1 MWSLDHGAESDPAS
15 TLDESLPHSQR
26 RALGAPARPRSRAPT
41 QKGTTERSPTSTPP
55 STSPPAKD
63 SRHPMTVALPDGED
77 GVYSAIGYAFDA
89 PSDERTVHVDRFGGE
104 VVSTYG
110 YDDYPLL
117 AKVVSQGIGWH
128 EGRSLGLVSFWAA
141 AAMCA
146 LHCFLR
152 HRATDVVATASPW
165 RRAGSTAR
173 TDADRGVAV
182 AAGGADRPRRP
193 PTLLRRH
200 PARRAPARPAR
211 RTSCPVPRQVVQ
223 RSVARP
229 REAVPAM
236 RRAAN
241 AVCGSGTVTVT
252 VRPLTRWRR
261 RAGPVRTVQ
270 TVRPGVH
277 QKP

>member
-15 TLDESLPHSQR
+15 TLDESLPHSH
-26 RALGAPARPRSRAPT
+26 AVPWGAGKTEVPRSDAEGHEGAVANVDT
-41 QKGTTERSPTSTPP
+41 AIDVAAGEGL
-55 STSPPAKD
+55 
-63 SRHPMTVALPDGED
+63 RHPMTVALPDGED

-89 PSDERTVHVDRFGGE
+89 PSDERTVHVDRFGGQ

-141 AAMCA
+141 AAVRPR
-146 LHCFLR
+146 HCFLR

-165 RRAGSTAR
+165 RRTGSPAR

-193 PTLLRRH
+193 PALLRRH